1 MSIESVTPS
10 NHLILCR
17 SFLLLS
23 SIFPSTRVFSN
34 ESALHR
40 ASRIAESVKNLPAMQ
55 DTQVWF
61 LGWGDPL
68 EEELATHSSILAWR
82 IPWAES
88 LAGYSPWGGKVGHNL
103 ATKPTNQQLFT
114 SGAQSTGASI
124 SASVLPMNIQG
135 WFPLGFNGWISLQSK
150 GLPRVFPNITVQ
162 KHQFFIAQPFYGPI
176 LTSIHDYWKNH
187 SIDYMDICRQSNV
200 SAF

>member
-1 MSIESVTPS
+1 MPS

-17 SFLLLS
+17 SCLLLS

-34 ESALHR
+34 DSALHR

-61 LGWGDPL
+61 LGWGDAL
-68 EEELATHSSILAWR
+68 EEELATYSSILAWK
-82 IPWAES
+82 IPWEES

-103 ATKPTNQQLFT
+103 ATKPSNQQLFK

-135 WFPLGFNGWISLQSK
+135 WFPLGLTHWISLLVRVQGTPKSLPQHHSSK
-150 GLPRVFPNITVQ
+150 
-162 KHQFFIAQPFYGPI
+162 ASI
-176 LTSIHDYWKNH
+176 LQ
-187 SIDYMDICRQSNV
+187 C